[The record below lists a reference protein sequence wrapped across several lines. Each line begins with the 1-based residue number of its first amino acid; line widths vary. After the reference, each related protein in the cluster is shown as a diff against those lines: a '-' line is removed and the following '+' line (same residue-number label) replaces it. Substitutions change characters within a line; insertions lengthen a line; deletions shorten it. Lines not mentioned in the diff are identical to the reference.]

1 MIIRWLA
8 IGDIDGKEIDDTV
21 VTVLHNVFYNKNSPN
36 EALTLLNKIQVNK
49 SYMDT
54 FPIVGFE
61 TCVETAINIVMNRH
75 INDNYRLKRLYKYNT
90 NGTLSEYTI
99 NDYIDEPNTDTK

>member
-8 IGDIDGKEIDDTV
+8 IGDIDGKAIDDTV
-21 VTVLHNVFYNKNSPN
+21 VTVLNNIFYNKNSPN
-36 EALTLLNKIQVNK
+36 EALTLLNKMRFDDK
-49 SYMDT
+49 L

-90 NGTLSEYTI
+90 DGTLSEYTI